1 MTAAA
6 NFITFSTTCRA
17 RILAAAPVLGGIK
30 QVLDRDEDP
39 AILAQHSSLLPTVCV
54 IPIGAS
60 KLTATLS
67 MGSDDL
73 QEDFT
78 QNIVAY
84 YRFSQDNKTPYSDI
98 NRIRQYAK
106 DMLKLFTG
114 QANMCFDNCVIWK
127 ATVEIKPYQEMDYI
141 LDRFLITL
149 QVKTAEY

>member
-1 MTAAA
+1 MTAA
-6 NFITFSTTCRA
+6 NFITFSTTCRT
-17 RILAAAPVLGGIK
+17 RILAAAPTLGGIK

-60 KLTATLS
+60 KLEATLS

-73 QEDFT
+73 QESFT

-98 NRIRQYAK
+98 NSIRQYAK

-127 ATVEIKPYQEMDYI
+127 ATVEIKPYQEMDFV
-141 LDRFLITL
+141 LDRFLL
-149 QVKTAEY
+149 VLSVKSFEY